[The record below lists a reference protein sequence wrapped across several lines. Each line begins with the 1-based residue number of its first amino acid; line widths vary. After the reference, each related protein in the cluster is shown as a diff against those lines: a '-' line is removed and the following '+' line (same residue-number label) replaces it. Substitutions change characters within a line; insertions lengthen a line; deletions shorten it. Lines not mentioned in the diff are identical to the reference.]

1 MKTFKKLSRRFE
13 AFTLIELLVV
23 ITIIGI
29 LAGLI
34 LPNVQTALIKADMT
48 KTMSNYK
55 QLYSAT
61 QTAAM
66 DGMSA
71 GANLGFPGD
80 ITTNGAP
87 SLADWSN
94 ALVPAYLSTNI
105 MNSLMTVKGS
115 QANTTVYAVGSSN
128 DPSTVFISTANLSQ
142 SGVANVAPYFIK
154 GAVLVTMSGQAM
166 TITGTNFTQGNNVI
180 WISQT
185 LN

>member
-1 MKTFKKLSRRFE
+1 MKTLKKLTRQIE

-66 DGMSA
+66 DGMAS
-71 GANLGFPGD
+71 GSSLGFPGD
-80 ITTNGAP
+80 IDTNGAP

-94 ALVPAYLSTNI
+94 ALIPAYLSTNI

-115 QANTTVYAVGSSN
+115 QANTKVYGVGSSN
-128 DPSTVFISTANLSQ
+128 DPSTVFIATANVSQ
-142 SGVANVAPYFIK
+142 SGVQNAAPYFLK

-166 TITGTNFTQGNNVI
+166 TITGTNFTQSNNVI
-180 WISQT
+180 WITQT